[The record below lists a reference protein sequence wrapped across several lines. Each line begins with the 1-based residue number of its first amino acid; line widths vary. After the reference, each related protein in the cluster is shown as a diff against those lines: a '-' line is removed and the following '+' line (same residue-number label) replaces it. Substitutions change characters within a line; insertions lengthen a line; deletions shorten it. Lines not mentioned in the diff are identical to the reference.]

1 MLFFNGTVAQE
12 CLLNGRLEPM
22 STVEGFG
29 AELGASGSFCPSHEL
44 LPVSVFFYNI
54 GGFESDKSGSPYLAH
69 LNLGAKGYKIINRIG
84 RYWLKQLFDDY
95 LQIPST

>member
-1 MLFFNGTVAQE
+1 
-12 CLLNGRLEPM
+12 
-22 STVEGFG
+22 
-29 AELGASGSFCPSHEL
+29 
-44 LPVSVFFYNI
+44 
-54 GGFESDKSGSPYLAH
+54 

>member
-1 MLFFNGTVAQE
+1 M
-12 CLLNGRLEPM
+12 LNGRLEPM

-54 GGFESDKSGSPYLAH
+54 GGLGESDKSASPYLAH
-69 LNLGAKGYKIINRIG
+69 LNLGAKGYHLLFYLSLAVRLAGLKIS
-84 RYWLKQLFDDY
+84 F
-95 LQIPST
+95 

>member
-1 MLFFNGTVAQE
+1 
-12 CLLNGRLEPM
+12 M

-54 GGFESDKSGSPYLAH
+54 GGLGESDKSASPYLAH
-69 LNLGAKGYKIINRIG
+69 LNLGAKG
-84 RYWLKQLFDDY
+84 
-95 LQIPST
+95 

>member
-1 MLFFNGTVAQE
+1 
-12 CLLNGRLEPM
+12 M

-54 GGFESDKSGSPYLAH
+54 GGLESDKSSSPYLAH
-69 LNLGAKGYKIINRIG
+69 LNLGAKG
-84 RYWLKQLFDDY
+84 
-95 LQIPST
+95 

>member
-1 MLFFNGTVAQE
+1 M
-12 CLLNGRLEPM
+12 NGRLEPM

-69 LNLGAKGYKIINRIG
+69 LNLGVKGYKSLIESMVI
-84 RYWLKQLFDDY
+84 D
-95 LQIPST
+95 